1 MGRWIDLY
9 SNRSFRRVITRLN
22 TILRSRPDAYH
33 KLTLVGLAIEA
44 LAHFIV
50 TEIDT
55 QPKKTQSI
63 SQCCGRLLKYT
74 RSISSDEVPHGW
86 ARFFADNY
94 NDYKHSE
101 KKYQAGDFEVMQA
114 SGVGLYLIRLAI
126 GKILG
131 VSEEELSKRRIY
143 DPLFPVHF
151 TYGLSLDPG
160 DQWKQIEEC
169 KRVE

>member
-1 MGRWIDLY
+1 
-9 SNRSFRRVITRLN
+9 
-22 TILRSRPDAYH
+22 
-33 KLTLVGLAIEA
+33 
-44 LAHFIV
+44 
-50 TEIDT
+50 
-55 QPKKTQSI
+55 
-63 SQCCGRLLKYT
+63 
-74 RSISSDEVPHGW
+74 
-86 ARFFADNY
+86 
-94 NDYKHSE
+94 
-101 KKYQAGDFEVMQA
+101 MQA